1 MKFITGLVIALMI
14 TSVSA
19 SASSDWA
26 SNDKA
31 ASAACI
37 KASGFRAAS
46 VTQSDKRA
54 QFGDEVGFDALLVS
68 GIYPQTH
75 MRGQRG
81 TVLCLWKRGSRKA
94 YVSEVRGWRN

>member
-1 MKFITGLVIALMI
+1 MNFITVLVPALMI
-14 TSVSA
+14 TCVSA

-26 SNDKA
+26 ANDKA

-46 VTQSDKRA
+46 TTPPDKRA
-54 QFGDEVGFDALLVS
+54 QFGDDVGFDALLVS
-68 GIYPQTH
+68 GIYPQKH
-75 MRGQRG
+75 MQGQRG
-81 TVLCLWKRGSRKA
+81 TALCLWKRDTRKA